1 LRNAKIQSKLM
12 TLNTDH
18 LRNTLRALESA
29 VALYQHA
36 AAESEEIDQEIFR
49 MAIVKGFELTQEVCF
64 KLIKRRLK
72 DFGQGGRKLEATPVK
87 ELLRLAAQHG
97 LLTLEEVERWFA
109 YRYNRNDTAHDYG
122 EAFAEETLALM
133 PDFIR
138 DARGL
143 EARLL
148 AGNADF
154 GGPA

>member
-1 LRNAKIQSKLM
+1 MM

-29 VALYQHA
+29 VARYQLA
-36 AAESEEIDQEIFR
+36 VAEHEDTDQEVFR

-72 DFGQGGRKLEATPVK
+72 DFGYGGRKLEATPVK

-109 YRYNRNDTAHDYG
+109 YRENRNDTAHDYG

-143 EARLL
+143 EARLRAGDADSGGL
-148 AGNADF
+148 A
-154 GGPA
+154 